1 MKVLRVSYKGENKM
15 DNNVLDKFG
24 KIFIDEVRDYTMD
37 IMELILNGKMGGL
50 VVDEIKSKISEFDK
64 EDKEVIS
71 MIVSEAITTC
81 MHHMLVMCEQHEE
94 IQLLYNSKDL
104 DEESDGLCGELY
116 TEDGW
121 IYRFSKQ
128 KYKDKYK

>member
-1 MKVLRVSYKGENKM
+1 M

-24 KIFIDEVRDYTMD
+24 KIFIDEVCDNTMD
-37 IMELILNGKMGGL
+37 IMELILDGKMGGL
-50 VVDEIKSKISEFDK
+50 VVDEIKSKISKLDK
-64 EDKEVIS
+64 ENKE
-71 MIVSEAITTC
+71 MILMIISEAITTC

-94 IQLLYNSKDL
+94 IQLLYDSKDL

-116 TEDGW
+116 IEDGW
-121 IYRFSKQ
+121 ICRFSKQ